1 MKTKEIVL
9 VGIFS
14 ALSYILYTIQ
24 FIKYPQ
30 GGGISLL
37 SMLPTML
44 LSIIYGTKI
53 GLLSGFILG
62 FLKLLNGAFII
73 HPIQFMLD
81 YILANTVLG
90 FCGIFGDKKINIF
103 FGGIFV
109 SCLSTLFTILS
120 GAIFFGDYALEG
132 MNPWIYSIIY
142 NVSTTGIEGILST
155 IVLLFIP
162 IKRFKHKV

>member
-73 HPIQFMLD
+73 HPIQFILD

-90 FCGIFGDKKINIF
+90 LCGIFGDKKINIF

-109 SCLSTLFTILS
+109 SFLSTLFTILS
-120 GAIFFGDYALEG
+120 GAIFFGDYAPEG

-162 IKRFKHKV
+162 IKRFKRFF

>member
-90 FCGIFGDKKINIF
+90 LCGIFGDKKINIF

-120 GAIFFGDYALEG
+120 
-132 MNPWIYSIIY
+132 
-142 NVSTTGIEGILST
+142 
-155 IVLLFIP
+155 
-162 IKRFKHKV
+162 